1 MKGLGAWFFGS
12 AIIYGILGMIL
23 GNVMAASQDHG
34 QIATHAHLML
44 IGWVSFAIFGFFYH
58 QFPQRA
64 ATMLAK
70 LHFGVAQISFLVL
83 IIGLYLIYDGNVPA
97 GEPLAASM
105 AIVYLLSMVLFGII
119 ALPVVTGRAT
129 A

>member
-1 MKGLGAWFFGS
+1 MKGLAAWFFGS
-12 AIIYGILGMIL
+12 AIIYGILGMVL
-23 GNVMAASQDHG
+23 GNVMAANMDHG
-34 QIATHAHLML
+34 QMPTHAHLML

-70 LHFGVAQISFLVL
+70 LHFGIAQISFIVL
-83 IIGLYLIYDGNVPA
+83 IIGLYLIYGGNVPA

-105 AIVYLLSMVLFGII
+105 SIVYLLSMVLFGVVTW
-119 ALPVVTGRAT
+119 PVVVSGR
-129 A
+129 

>member
-1 MKGLGAWFFGS
+1 MK
-12 AIIYGILGMIL
+12 ILTRYVL
-23 GNVMAASQDHG
+23 
-34 QIATHAHLML
+34 
-44 IGWVSFAIFGFFYH
+44 VSFLRNY
-58 QFPQRA
+58 
-64 ATMLAK
+64 L
-70 LHFGVAQISFLVL
+70 ISFLVL

>member
-1 MKGLGAWFFGS
+1 
-12 AIIYGILGMIL
+12 
-23 GNVMAASQDHG
+23 
-34 QIATHAHLML
+34 
-44 IGWVSFAIFGFFYH
+44 
-58 QFPQRA
+58 
-64 ATMLAK
+64 
-70 LHFGVAQISFLVL
+70 VL